1 MEYLGNNRDLEGR
14 RMWIAQIYA
23 SVHKW
28 IKKHLAQLQIIK
40 KKKKMISKNKL
51 MNYFIVGARQMI
63 NLVNPLSANVA
74 LLQKPANWFAVQ
86 INWLVSI
93 WGNTAT

>member
-1 MEYLGNNRDLEGR
+1 MAR
-14 RMWIAQIYA
+14 
-23 SVHKW
+23 
-28 IKKHLAQLQIIK
+28 LQIIK
-40 KKKKMISKNKL
+40 KIKMISQNKL